1 MGWRAREEWEVVEQR
16 RWGWGQWVSGTR
28 LFTGTWVPRCIL
40 FYGTCFALSFVQVFP
55 DVRRSAAK
63 LLCALAS
70 QHTQILGFMIAS
82 KVAQSV
88 VSRLR

>member
-1 MGWRAREEWEVVEQR
+1 
-16 RWGWGQWVSGTR
+16 
-28 LFTGTWVPRCIL
+28 
-40 FYGTCFALSFVQVFP
+40 VQVFP

>member
-1 MGWRAREEWEVVEQR
+1 MKNWEVVEQR
-16 RWGWGQWVSGTR
+16 RWGWGQWVRVSRTR
-28 LFTGTWVPRCIL
+28 LFTGTRVPRCL
-40 FYGTCFALSFVQVFP
+40 SFYGTCFALTFVQVFP

-63 LLCALAS
+63 LLCALSS

>member
-1 MGWRAREEWEVVEQR
+1 MGWTGGEWEGYGTKTL
-16 RWGWGQWVSGTR
+16 GWGQRVSGTR
-28 LFTGTWVPRCIL
+28 VFTGTWVPRCLL
-40 FYGTCFALSFVQVFP
+40 FYGTCFAVTDVQVFP

-63 LLCALAS
+63 LVCALAS